1 MTRSG
6 EPGIR
11 ETLADYRKLFSEVIA
26 MDGAVAWA
34 AFQLGC
40 RTSKRLPLVDALFSV
55 TS

>member
-6 EPGIR
+6 RTGIR
-11 ETLADYRKLFSEVIA
+11 ETLVDYRMLFSEVIA
-26 MDGAVAWA
+26 VDRAVAWA